1 MNTLVTIL
9 YILICVALV
18 AIVLMQ
24 EGKSAGLSGAI
35 SGAADSYWGKNKA
48 RSLEGKLNTMTKILA
63 VLFMVVSIL
72 LNTSWLQ

>member
-63 VLFMVVSIL
+63 VLFMVVSVL